1 MTTKEK
7 EQLIVSQFC
16 QDQWYRIGDNWYDS
30 GLIVTYC
37 ESCCDW
43 TVHCPDC
50 NHKFC
55 GSGCNCGYNTYMSR
69 QQSKLIELLE
79 EA

>member
-1 MTTKEK
+1 MNMTTKEK
-7 EQLIVSQFC
+7 EQLIVFQFC
-16 QDQWYRIGDNWYDS
+16 QDRGIM
-30 GLIVTYC
+30 VTYC

-50 NHKFC
+50 NHNFC
-55 GSGCNCGYNTYMSR
+55 GSGCDCGYNTYMSR
-69 QQSKLIELLE
+69 QQSKLIELLK